1 MLPAIDT
8 ALLRRG
14 ALFFVAIGAPV
25 IVAVLRGQPE
35 AAQLGAV
42 LGLTLAFA
50 DNDKDLPRRLRL
62 LFVDGAAIAAGA
74 VVGYLVRGTP
84 SALWPLFVI
93 IAFATGLS
101 ARRGR
106 ETLIVVRHV
115 AMAFAVAGT
124 LLSFDARDIWYSLG
138 VLVLN
143 AVARALDSWWFGPL
157 PLVTATPMQRPSGHG
172 GWLRFAC
179 AYALAATMAM
189 WIGGSLDPTH
199 RSWIVITTLLVMLPD
214 ANASYRRIVER
225 ITGTFAGVALAWAI
239 TVVKHSLIVL
249 SLTILVIAPF
259 VPHHVGARYWLHTAL
274 IALVIMLAYDLAEL
288 SVQTVQS
295 ASPEAMADL
304 LMERVKDILLGCA
317 MALVGTV
324 IAFPRD
330 PKIGGSGVLPAPTPQ
345 GTAGE

>member
-14 ALFFVAIGAPV
+14 ALFFVAIGVPV

-42 LGLTLAFA
+42 FGLTLAFA

-62 LFVDGAAIAAGA
+62 LFVDGAAVAAGA
-74 VVGYLVRGTP
+74 VAGYLARGT
-84 SALWPLFVI
+84 AAVLWPLFII

-106 ETLIVVRHV
+106 ETLIVVRNV

-124 LLSFDARDIWYSLG
+124 LLSFDPRDIWYPLG

-143 AVARALDSWWFGPL
+143 AAARALDSWWFGPL
-157 PLVTATPMQRPSGHG
+157 PLVTAAPMQRPSGHG

-179 AYALAATMAM
+179 AYASASTLAM

-225 ITGTFAGVALAWAI
+225 IAGTFAGVAAAWAI
-239 TVVKHSLIVL
+239 TVVTHSPIAL
-249 SLTILVIAPF
+249 SLTILVVAPF

-288 SVQTVQS
+288 GAQNAQATG
-295 ASPEAMADL
+295 PEAMADL
-304 LMERVKDILLGCA
+304 LMERMRDILLGCA

-324 IAFPRD
+324 AAFPRD
-330 PKIGGSGVLPAPTPQ
+330 PKIEGSGVSPE
-345 GTAGE
+345 AGREAK